1 MAAPRPADRPPRRV
15 AIACQGGGSH
25 TAFTAGVL
33 GRLLGADETRH
44 YNVVGISGTS
54 GGAVCAFLA
63 WYTLVDKDPSA
74 AGPLLEKFWAA
85 NSSQGPL
92 QSLLNSWVMWVSSLQ
107 GEGLMPIISPYH
119 TPVST
124 LAAQQFRELL
134 RQQVDLDR
142 IAVDG
147 GGQHP
152 MLLLGAVDVLSGE
165 FRSFNSRSDL
175 ITADTVL
182 ASAAIP
188 NLFRSVHVDGGT
200 YWDGLFSQNPPVGQ
214 LLDAEPDEL
223 WIIQINP
230 KRRDTEP
237 TTVVDIADRRN
248 ELAGNLS
255 LFQELT
261 LIEKI
266 DGMLESGQML
276 PGGKYKQIVVRIIE
290 LSRSSL
296 PGQLGS
302 TSKLNRDPA
311 FLRGLIAHGRAQA
324 EEFLAGLNFESVLA
338 ALELEPILGCFSKEA
353 ELVVEPPFAQAG
365 THRGAAALRRFW
377 KAQLGAGIRVD
388 ATRKQVARE
397 RITWTVR
404 LRGDEPHALVGQAA
418 ATFSAGKVS
427 RLTLGPVTGA

>member
-1 MAAPRPADRPPRRV
+1 MAASIPSDRPARRV

-33 GRLLGADETRH
+33 GRMLGAEETR
-44 YNVVGISGTS
+44 NVDIVGISGTS

-63 WYTLVDKDPSA
+63 WYTIVDKDPAA

-85 NSSQGPL
+85 NSSEGPL

-107 GEGLMPIISPYH
+107 GEGLMPVISPYH
-119 TPVST
+119 SPVST
-124 LAAQQFRELL
+124 MAANQFRDLL
-134 RQQVDLDR
+134 RKQVDMDR
-142 IAVDG
+142 ITVDSG
-147 GGQHP
+147 AQHP

-175 ITADTVL
+175 ITADSVL

-214 LLDAEPDEL
+214 LLDVEPDEL
-223 WIIQINP
+223 WVIQINP
-230 KRRDTEP
+230 KERDTEP

-266 DGMLESGQML
+266 DGMLESGMML
-276 PGGKYKQIVVRIIE
+276 TGGKYKQVVVRIIE

-296 PGQLGS
+296 PGALGS
-302 TSKLNRDPA
+302 TSKLNRDPK
-311 FLRGLIAHGRAQA
+311 FLRSLIAHGRAQA
-324 EEFLAGLNFESVLA
+324 EEFLAGLSFESVLA
-338 ALELEPILGCFSKEA
+338 GQDLEQILGCFSPDA
-353 ELVVEPPFAQAG
+353 ELLVEAPFSKPG
-365 THRGAAALRRFW
+365 THQGADALRTFW
-377 KAQLGAGIRVD
+377 AGQLATGFQVD
-388 ATRKQVARE
+388 TTRKQVARE
-397 RITWTVR
+397 RITWSVR
-404 LRGDEPHALVGQAA
+404 LRRDEGTILGRAA
-418 ATFSAGKVS
+418 ATFAGGKVV
-427 RLTLGPVTGA
+427 RLALGPATTA